1 MLGNIIGAY
10 LFRCCHILSHIFK
23 PAFIGC
29 GGGPGGPGGG
39 PLRSRGPLGPPGL
52 GIELGVEM
60 GGGGGGPPE
69 GLLACEAAA
78 AIAAFML
85 AACRPIIEW
94 KGWAPWNCGLSP
106 NILSKGGMGG
116 KLGVWPFESKK
127 LVECTTIQIGLSKHC
142 FLCSIRCCL
151 TETRHE
157 NAEYQSSLAE
167 LTDGPPEPPTGLHL
181 A

>member
-116 KLGVWPFESKK
+116 KWGVWPLESKK
-127 LVECTTIQIGLSKHC
+127 LVECTTIQTRC
-142 FLCSIRCCL
+142 CQNTVFLCIRCCL